1 VRMRASVREGGRVA
15 GEDGNRVIGSKQG
28 DCEESGAVETLQ
40 KEIAVGPNTAYC
52 LADLSWIS

>member
-1 VRMRASVREGGRVA
+1 MRASVREGGRVA